1 MKKISAL
8 TLGLALAA
16 AGTAFAGTTT
26 AGGDAGSEHHAAASM
41 HQLGQD
47 VRGALHKLGDATRHA
62 IHRADAAVHHDRGA
76 THDRNA

>member
-8 TLGLALAA
+8 VFGLALVA
-16 AGTAFAGTTT
+16 AGTAFAAA
-26 AGGDAGSEHHAAASM
+26 AGGDAGSEPHPATSM

-62 IHRADAAVHHDRGA
+62 IHRADAAVHRDRGA
-76 THDRNA
+76 AHGRHA